1 MWRRGGRSEAL
12 ERAQA
17 LLWAKSS
24 RAADVKSRHAAPAA
38 HQAVSDL
45 SDVSQVSSPSEVCGA
60 AGPEVTQEAEA
71 SRPQSPL
78 GGGSRFLKRPP
89 PPLSSQSP
97 VRQQSHDRLLSS
109 KSQTS
114 ALRKLAQIERQFY
127 SRHQQP
133 EHLDQTHS
141 ASSDE
146 DLSSPSEGQEVA
158 PVSWSSPSSQG
169 EVQFLKKRPI
179 GSPEEPHEGG
189 GSTPAEISPQTEK
202 SDEDVKNHAEDCPPE
217 EKWISSSFRSR
228 AGLTLTRGDLG
239 SVSPSPPH
247 SEGSPSSSSPP
258 PLRRLTSEVRL
269 LPSPSPRRSDSSRS
283 APEEI
288 LSLEELFPV
297 GSKADVPASE
307 ASAVSS
313 QSDFEINVM
322 TLDDLEPATEGT
334 AGVQA
339 EGEHAGPLPTS
350 PSGQRAADYESD
362 FESASRKEVGDDVIS
377 SQVSEH
383 LSIGEEV
390 EDCLD
395 ASWVGTEDF
404 SSTFSDSRKSRALR
418 TSGTSRRSPSSGS
431 RSSSSPSNHFKDVAA
446 QTDAHTLWFPG
457 PAVGMAYSSP
467 SLAPPEGLGGPR
479 LDMLTLNNMLR
490 QQLAM
495 TQRFIE
501 SSRHQH
507 ASLLQSLGPPS
518 YRYATMEDT
527 VQYIR
532 DHTQPK

>member
-24 RAADVKSRHAAPAA
+24 RAADMNS
-38 HQAVSDL
+38 HQAMSDL

-60 AGPEVTQEAEA
+60 ARPEMTQEVEA
-71 SRPQSPL
+71 PRPQSPV

-89 PPLSSQSP
+89 PPPSSQSP
-97 VRQQSHDRLLSS
+97 VRQQSHDDRLLSS

-114 ALRKLAQIERQFY
+114 ALRKLAQIESQFY
-127 SRHQQP
+127 SRLQEP
-133 EHLDQTHS
+133 EPLDQIHS
-141 ASSDE
+141 PSSDV
-146 DLSSPSEGQEVA
+146 DLSSPSDGQEVA
-158 PVSWSSPSSQG
+158 PVSSGSPPSSQG
-169 EVQFLKKRPI
+169 EVQFLKKRP
-179 GSPEEPHEGG
+179 PEDPREGG
-189 GSTPAEISPQTEK
+189 GSTPTEISPQTEK
-202 SDEDVKNHAEDCPPE
+202 SDEHVEDCPPD
-217 EKWISSSFRSR
+217 EKWISSSFRSG
-228 AGLTLTRGDLG
+228 AGLTLTRGDLR

-247 SEGSPSSSSPP
+247 SGGSPSSSSPP
-258 PLRRLTSEVRL
+258 LRRPTLEVRL

-297 GSKADVPASE
+297 GSKADVPPSE
-307 ASAVSS
+307 ASSVSS

-334 AGVQA
+334 AGAQA

-350 PSGQRAADYESD
+350 PSGRRAADYESD
-362 FESASRKEVGDDVIS
+362 FESASRKEAGDDVIS

-395 ASWVGTEDF
+395 ASWVRTEDF
-404 SSTFSDSRKSRALR
+404 SSTFSDSTNSRTLR
-418 TSGTSRRSPSSGS
+418 TSGTSQRFPS

-457 PAVGMAYSSP
+457 PAVGVAYSSP
-467 SLAPPEGLGGPR
+467 SMAPPEGVRP
-479 LDMLTLNNMLR
+479 DVLTLNNMLR
-490 QQLAM
+490 QQLA
-495 TQRFIE
+495 TTRRFIE

-518 YRYATMEDT
+518 YRYATLEDT

>member
-24 RAADVKSRHAAPAA
+24 RAADANSRHAAPDS
-38 HQAVSDL
+38 HQAMSDL
-45 SDVSQVSSPSEVCGA
+45 SDVSQVSSPSEVRGA
-60 AGPEVTQEAEA
+60 TGPEMSQQVEA
-71 SRPQSPL
+71 SRPQSPV

-89 PPLSSQSP
+89 PPPSSQSP
-97 VRQQSHDRLLSS
+97 VRQQSHDDRLLS

-114 ALRKLAQIERQFY
+114 ALRKLAQIESQFY
-127 SRHQQP
+127 SRHQEP
-133 EHLDQTHS
+133 EPLDQIHS
-141 ASSDE
+141 PSSDV
-146 DLSSPSEGQEVA
+146 DLSSPSDGQEVA
-158 PVSWSSPSSQG
+158 PVSSGSPPSSQG
-169 EVQFLKKRPI
+169 EVKKRPI
-179 GSPEEPHEGG
+179 GPPEDSHEGG
-189 GSTPAEISPQTEK
+189 GSSPPESSPQTEK
-202 SDEDVKNHAEDCPPE
+202 SDEDVKNHVEDCPPD

-228 AGLTLTRGDLG
+228 AGLTLTRRDLK

-247 SEGSPSSSSPP
+247 SGGSPSSSSPP
-258 PLRRLTSEVRL
+258 LRRPTLEVRL
-269 LPSPSPRRSDSSRS
+269 LPSPSPTRSDSSRS

-297 GSKADVPASE
+297 GSKADVPPSE
-307 ASAVSS
+307 ASSVSS

-322 TLDDLEPATEGT
+322 TLDDLEPATEG
-334 AGVQA
+334 AQSHQA

-395 ASWVGTEDF
+395 ASWVRTEDL
-404 SSTFSDSRKSRALR
+404 SSTFSDSTNSRTLR
-418 TSGTSRRSPSSGS
+418 TSGTSHRFPSSES

-457 PAVGMAYSSP
+457 PAVGVAYSSP
-467 SLAPPEGLGGPR
+467 STAPPEGVRP
-479 LDMLTLNNMLR
+479 DMLTFNNMLR

-495 TQRFIE
+495 TRRFIE

-518 YRYATMEDT
+518 YRYATLEDT

-532 DHTQPK
+532 DHTQPE